1 MFPVWFF
8 LILIGVIGYLLYITR
23 PTEDNFAVISRNGL
37 RKMQGW
43 FRGRVSGRG

>member
-8 LILIGVIGYLLYITR
+8 IMLIGVIGYLLYLTR
-23 PTEDNFAVISRNGL
+23 PTEDNFVMISKNGL

-43 FRGRVSGRG
+43 FRVRQQR